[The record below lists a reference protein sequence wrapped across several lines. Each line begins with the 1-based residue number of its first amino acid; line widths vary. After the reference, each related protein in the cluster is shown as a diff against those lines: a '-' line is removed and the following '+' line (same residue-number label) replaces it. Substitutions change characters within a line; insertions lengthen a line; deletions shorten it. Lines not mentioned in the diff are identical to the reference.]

1 MTFFEE
7 AFRIFNDLLNNAI
20 LLFALSLI
28 YAATNYQENKQ
39 QRWRPIV
46 LGLIIGTISILVM
59 RNSWFYIEGLF
70 FDTRSVLFVVTGLFF
85 GPITTA
91 VSAFI
96 GIIYRITQGGAG
108 VYSGVLTILVTSSLG
123 FAWRYFRH
131 RLPAMKQWFEYLS
144 LGVIAHILTLLC
156 FLTISPFSTAINV
169 IRITI
174 VPYLTLYPI
183 VTMVLAQVV
192 SFQKERLLSQEKI
205 KNQQL
210 LLQASIDST
219 RAMEVFAV
227 DHLYNY
233 LSFNEFH
240 EHSMMQY
247 YGVKIEK
254 GHNFLDYVTHPNMK
268 ERIQTCI
275 DASLKGESHTYEA
288 MIETAV
294 EKYVEEQYS
303 PIINDNDQVIGVTVF
318 SQDISERKRYEQ
330 SILYLSYRDPL
341 TNLHNRR
348 YFSDELLRLSQE
360 KYFPLSIIIAD
371 INGLKIMNDAFGHDA
386 GDLLLCTI
394 ADELIQVFK
403 DESRI
408 ARIGGDEFVIL
419 LPKTP
424 HEKAKS
430 MIDHAKSKIE
440 QRTVYG
446 MAISV
451 SFGLSTNDGST
462 LVQDTIKA
470 SEDDMYAH
478 KLFEVSSHR
487 NETIKTILKTLH
499 EKNPREEKHSA
510 RVSKI
515 CAHIG
520 SALGMKNEEIALLKA
535 ISNLHDIGK
544 IAIDDAIL
552 NKPGKLDEKEWEQIK
567 RHPEIGYRILSTS
580 PEYAEIAQDILSHHE
595 RYDGR
600 GYPRGIKG
608 ESIPIRARIISIADS
623 YDAMVSER
631 PYRKPLT
638 HEEAIEEIKRNLG
651 TQFDPNIGQLFIQ
664 LYDHQKEVIA

>member
-1 MTFFEE
+1 MTFLQE
-7 AFRIFNDLLNNAI
+7 ALQIFSDLINNAI
-20 LLFALSLI
+20 LLFALGLI
-28 YAATNYQENKQ
+28 YTATNYKENKQ
-39 QRWRPIV
+39 QRWRPII
-46 LGLIIGTISILVM
+46 LGIIIGIISILVM
-59 RNSWFYIEGLF
+59 RNSWLFFQGLF

-85 GPITTA
+85 GPITTG
-91 VSAFI
+91 VSALI
-96 GIIYRITQGGAG
+96 GLIYRINIGGPG
-108 VYSGVLTILVTSSLG
+108 VYSGVLTILVSSG
-123 FAWRYFRH
+123 FGLLWSHLRH
-131 RLPAMKQWFEYLS
+131 KLPPMKQWIEFLI
-144 LGVIAHILTLLC
+144 LGIIVHILTLIC
-156 FLTISPFSTAINV
+156 FLAIQPFSTALIV
-169 IRITI
+169 IQKTI
-174 VPYLTLYPI
+174 LPYLTLYPF
-183 VTMVLAQVV
+183 VTMLLAQVV
-192 SFQKERLLSQEKI
+192 RYQKERLYAQEKI

-219 RAMEVFAV
+219 KAMEVFAV
-227 DHLYNY
+227 DHHYKY
-233 LSFNEFH
+233 LSFNEYH
-240 EHSMMQY
+240 ERSMMQY
-247 YGVKIEK
+247 YGVQIEK
-254 GHNFLDYVTHPNMK
+254 GHNFLDYVMNPRMK
-268 ERIQTCI
+268 DRIKTCI
-275 DASLKGESHTYEA
+275 DVSLKGEAHSYEA

-303 PIINDNDQVIGVTVF
+303 PIIDEENHVIGVTIF

-360 KYFPLSIIIAD
+360 KFFPLSIIIAD

-403 DESRI
+403 DETRI

-419 LPKTP
+419 LPKTSY
-424 HEKAKS
+424 EQAKL
-430 MIDHAKSKIE
+430 MIDGAKLKIE

-462 LVQDTIKA
+462 LIQDTIKS

-499 EKNPREEKHSA
+499 EKNPREEKHSE

-520 SALGMKNEEIALLKA
+520 SALGMKNEEISLLKA

-544 IAIDDAIL
+544 IAIDDSIL

-595 RYDGR
+595 RYDGK

-608 ESIPIRARIISIADS
+608 ESIPIRARIISVADS
-623 YDAMVSER
+623 YDAMVSDR
-631 PYRKPLT
+631 PYRKAMS
-638 HEEAIEEIKRNLG
+638 HEEAVEEIRRNLG
-651 TQFDPNIGQLFIQ
+651 SQFDPKIGQLFIQ